1 MAKFNIYT
9 YMFAPVVH
17 TEDEPDFCE
26 DFEQTIEESLVKK
39 QEILSSFFE
48 DDFKFN
54 FRDSEGTYF
63 HKWLVKQDG
72 IFVLRIANNKA
83 TTIETNFKE
92 EIIPNYPSLI
102 VIIDNRHD
110 RQVIAIQKSKAWSKT
125 SDVANILQETF
136 NSLLRP
142 KYRIQLSINPKF
154 HTHEFWKIVKDFP
167 NGILK
172 VTFHFPYPNLPAISD
187 LVGEFYKEVAL
198 ETNSEPSTTLSVI
211 PKQKTVKLE
220 ETSFL
225 LKNMIAACAASGKP
239 IIMEP
244 RGGAKIRCGENN
256 LVEEVLSD
264 VALDDLSDKD
274 ELFKSKME
282 LLVKFL
288 NKIKLVYE

>member
-1 MAKFNIYT
+1 
-9 YMFAPVVH
+9 MFSPVLH
-17 TEDEPDFCE
+17 AEDELDFCE
-26 DFEQTIEESLVKK
+26 DYEQTIEESLDKK

-48 DDFKFN
+48 DDFKLYFS
-54 FRDSEGTYF
+54 DSEGNYF

-72 IFVLRIANNKA
+72 IYVLRIANNKA
-83 TTIETNFKE
+83 TTIETNFE
-92 EIIPNYPSLI
+92 EKTIPNYPSLI
-102 VIIDNRHD
+102 VIIDNRHN
-110 RQVIAIQKSKAWSKT
+110 RQVIAIQKSKAWNKT
-125 SDVANILQETF
+125 SDVANILQKTF

-154 HTHEFWKIVKDFP
+154 HTHEFWKIVKDSP

-172 VTFHFPYPNLPAISD
+172 VTFHFPYPNLPAVSD
-187 LVGEFYKEVAL
+187 LVGEYYKEVAI

-220 ETSFL
+220 EKSLL

-239 IIMEP
+239 ILIEP
-244 RGGAKIRCGENN
+244 RGGTKIRCGENS

-264 VALDDLSDKD
+264 AALENLSDKND
-274 ELFKSKME
+274 LFKSKMD